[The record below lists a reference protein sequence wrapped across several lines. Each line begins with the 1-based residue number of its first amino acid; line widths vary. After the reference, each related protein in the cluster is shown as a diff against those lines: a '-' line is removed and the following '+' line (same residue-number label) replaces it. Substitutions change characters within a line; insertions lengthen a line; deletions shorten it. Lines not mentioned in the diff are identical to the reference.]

1 MSYVL
6 PPPLPSCQSDDGTV
20 LLPDCVSKVL
30 VILEHKDTL
39 GRPLPEGIRVEVRDS
54 RLKSYVGVTDAEGVS
69 QHPGVI
75 AGLFSW
81 QLLGA
86 PGHHLVAVDN
96 QPVHPVAA
104 GLGAPEAKAVM
115 HETTVIATYLP
126 PPILIDLHTPPGSG
140 ADRLS
145 DDQLAQLRLAGQSAT
160 LFVHGYNVARGDW
173 ARFSPQADGA
183 DNGGPFLFGE
193 PLLRPSGDAAI
204 ATLCQS
210 QAGDADTRGL
220 NGSGACSWLASMEYQ
235 LNRAARMTDD
245 DWRPYSRVVGI
256 AWPGN
261 TGSTDFVEAEF
272 SAMQSGRR
280 LVTVL
285 GQLID
290 AKLSI
295 NIVSH
300 SLGARVVLTALNI
313 LGDRISGQ
321 CIDNLFLWEPA
332 VADNALSPDSPFT
345 AAALKGGYD
354 EGFDQASPGRETH
367 PLGMDTFPLAHRSIK
382 NVVVL
387 HSREDGILGPNGE
400 DAAQEWAEI
409 LDPSDWLDDVAAF
422 VDATQDDRLG
432 TLGGAYPKKWWTFPP
447 LLAGGLG
454 YFREYYFERARALG
468 GDWEDALS
476 IHLHQRARDE
486 PHIQYRIERAW
497 DALERAIIDEARRV
511 AATSPVG
518 PLDPRA
524 PLPDYDLLKPLSHHY
539 KIGELMAERF
549 AQRLRLLGQRDNWQP
564 RDRRVRPALGL
575 VGFDNL
581 RDEAFFKPRLMA
593 EVFYPV
599 DQSTWLFA
607 HSAMKYPTEEIFI
620 KSYQIG
626 IMNRLKRNSRFGRY

>member
-1 MSYVL
+1 MIYDSL
-6 PPPLPSCQSDDGTV
+6 PFQPACHAGNGAEMPA
-20 LLPDCVSKVL
+20 DCAAKVL
-30 VILEHKDTL
+30 VILEHQDTL

-54 RLKSYVGVTDAEGVS
+54 RLKRYVGVTDAEGVS

-81 QLLGA
+81 QLLDA
-86 PGHHLVAVDN
+86 PGRHLVAVDD

-115 HETTVIATYLP
+115 HETTVTATYLP

-145 DDQLAQLRLAGQSAT
+145 DAQLEQLRLAGASAT

-210 QAGDADTRGL
+210 QATDADTHGL
-220 NGSGACSWLASMEYQ
+220 NGSGACSWLASMELQ
-235 LNRAARMTDD
+235 LNRAAGLTDD

-256 AWPGN
+256 AWPGD

-300 SLGARVVLTALNI
+300 SLGARVVLSALNI

-367 PLGMDTFPLAHRSIK
+367 PLGMGTFPMAHRSAK
-382 NVVVL
+382 NIVVL

-432 TLGGAYPKKWWTFPP
+432 ELGGAYPKKWWTFPP

-454 YFREYYFERARALG
+454 YFRDYYFERARALG

-476 IHLHQRARDE
+476 IHLHQRARNE

-511 AATSPVG
+511 AATSPDAR
-518 PLDPRA
+518 LDPSV

-539 KIGELMAERF
+539 KVGELMAERF

-575 VGFDNL
+575 VGFKKVEDVP
-581 RDEAFFKPRLMA
+581 FFKRRIDRDIFEPI
-593 EVFYPV
+593 

-620 KSYQIG
+620 KSYQDG
-626 IMNRLKRNSRFGRY
+626 IMKAIKGSSRFGRY